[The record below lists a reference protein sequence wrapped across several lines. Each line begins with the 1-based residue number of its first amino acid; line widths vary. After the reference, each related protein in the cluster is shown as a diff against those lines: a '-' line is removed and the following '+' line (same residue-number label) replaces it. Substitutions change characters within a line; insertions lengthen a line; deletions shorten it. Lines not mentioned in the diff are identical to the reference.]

1 MNYVLNLGE
10 NKFAT
15 LLRGLW
21 LLTLLLIV
29 NMSFAQQ
36 RKSVPAISPSDGL
49 VLDLGNVL
57 SEEEERALERKLLAF
72 NDSTS
77 TQLSILTDGS
87 LQGEDVF
94 DYSLK
99 VAREWGI
106 GGQENNNGIL
116 IYIAVQDRQIYIQ
129 TGYGAEGFLPDIT
142 ASRIIEQIIK
152 PAFRQGQYFK
162 GLNEGADYIIRS
174 ANGEYTNDNI
184 GGGEGFPIP
193 PELIIFLIVLII
205 LIVFRSKNDDD
216 DEGYYRGGHYDGY
229 GRRRAR
235 RGGGGGMFFPGG
247 FGGGGGGGGFGGGGG
262 GGGFGGFGG
271 GGFGGGGAG
280 GGW

>member
-10 NKFAT
+10 NKFSD
-15 LLRGLW
+15 LLKGFW
-21 LLTLLLIV
+21 LLALLLVV
-29 NMSFAQQ
+29 NVSFAQQ
-36 RKSVPAISPSDGL
+36 RKSVPAMRPSDGL

-57 SEEEERALERKLLAF
+57 SEREEAALERKLLAF

-77 TQLSILTDGS
+77 TQLAILTDGS
-87 LQGEDVF
+87 LQGEDIF
-94 DYSLK
+94 DYSLR
-99 VAREWGI
+99 VAREWGV
-106 GGQENNNGIL
+106 GGQKNNNGIL
-116 IYIAVQDRQIYIQ
+116 IYVAVQDRQIYIQ

-152 PAFRQGQYFK
+152 PAFRQGQYFN
-162 GLNEGADYIIRS
+162 GLSRGSDYIIRS
-174 ANGEYTNDNI
+174 ANGEYTNDDV
-184 GGGEGFPIP
+184 GVESFPIP

-205 LIVFRSKNDDD
+205 LVVFRSRNDDD

-235 RGGGGGMFFPGG
+235 RGGGTIFFPSGG
-247 FGGGGGGGGFGGGGG
+247 FGGGGGGFGGGGFG

>member
-1 MNYVLNLGE
+1 MSKVRDLDK
-10 NKFAT
+10 NKFT
-15 LLRGLW
+15 EFLRGIW
-21 LLTLLLIV
+21 LIVLLLIV
-29 NMSFAQQ
+29 NTSFAQQ
-36 RKSVPAISPSDGL
+36 RKSVPAIRPSDGL

-57 SEEEERALERKLLAF
+57 SNSEEQALERKLLAF

-77 TQLSILTDGS
+77 TQIAILTDSS
-87 LQGEDVF
+87 LQGEDIF

-106 GGQENNNGIL
+106 GREGKNNGVL
-116 IYIAVQDRQIYIQ
+116 IYVAVQDRQIFIQ

-152 PAFRQGQYFK
+152 PAFRQGQYYN
-162 GLNEGADYIIRS
+162 GLSRGTDYIIRS
-174 ANGEYTNDNI
+174 ANGEYVND
-184 GGGEGFPIP
+184 GSDAEGIPIP
-193 PELIIFLIVLII
+193 PELILFLIVIII
-205 LIVFRSKNDDD
+205 LVVFRSKNDDD

-235 RGGGGGMFFPGG
+235 RGGGTIFFPSGGFGGRGG
-247 FGGGGGGGGFGGGGG
+247 FGGGGGGFG

-280 GGW
+280 GSW